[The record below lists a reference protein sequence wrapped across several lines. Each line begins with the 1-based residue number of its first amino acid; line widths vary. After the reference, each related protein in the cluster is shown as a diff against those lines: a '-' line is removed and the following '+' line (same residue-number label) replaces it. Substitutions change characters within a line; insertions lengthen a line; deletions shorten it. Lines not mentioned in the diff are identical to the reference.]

1 MSFAVKGNIT
11 WVGKQDWELREF
23 HGSEYSTHKGSSY
36 NSYLVREEKV
46 ALIDT
51 VWTPYAQE
59 FVDNLEKEIDLHKI
73 DYIIAN
79 HAESDHSGA
88 LPALLARIPGTPIY
102 CTENGVKSLKG
113 HYHKNWNFQIV
124 KTGDT
129 LDLGNGKQL
138 VFVEAPMLHWP
149 DSMMTYLAGEAVL
162 FSNDAF
168 GQHYASEQMFNDLVD
183 QEELRAEC
191 LKYYAN
197 ILTPF
202 SSRVTAKIHEV
213 LSFNLPLEMI
223 CTAHGIIWRDNP
235 AQIVEQY
242 LAWADD
248 YQENQITLVYDS
260 MWNGTRHMA
269 EAITKG
275 IRQEDPAVEVKM
287 FNLANTDKN
296 DVLTQV
302 FKSKGILV
310 GSPTVN
316 NGMLPQ
322 VAALLEELRG
332 LRFRGKH
339 AAPFGAHG
347 WAGGA
352 VDRIGQRLEE
362 AGFAVSGG
370 IEALWK
376 PTDGALE
383 ECLAFGRDI
392 ARQWRG
398 EWEPAEAAAPEQAS
412 SIKRSSAPKRK
423 DAKPT
428 AAPAKTPLAAAV
440 EEGSMRCR
448 TCGWIYDPA
457 KGEAG
462 QGVHAGTPWSEVP
475 ETFLC
480 PECLLGKSEFDPL
493 NTHGSVASQ
502 VSADRD
508 LQPAPVVIVGG
519 GSAAYQLVRAFRAQ
533 DADTPVLVITADAGS
548 DYPKP
553 QLVHGFSRKLG
564 PSDLVQRTPEQI
576 AREFN
581 ITILAH
587 TQVDA
592 IDPDNK
598 TISFD
603 DEVRPYRDLVLAL
616 GADPWIPPLQG
627 SAAGRVITLN
637 NLADYERYLEQLA
650 QGERVLVIG
659 AGLTGTE
666 VALDLA
672 ESGLQ
677 VRLTDVAP
685 RTLAKLLPDF
695 VSRELETRLAQKGC
709 QLHLGDSIAR
719 IDSSDGGI
727 VVQLSN
733 GESFEV
739 DTVVAT
745 AGLRPRIELAR
756 DAGLDVNRGIKVN
769 PQLRTSDPHI
779 YALGDCA
786 EIEGMVLPFMHP
798 LSLSAQAL
806 AKTLAGDTTALRLPA
821 MPTLVKTPALPIQLA
836 GVTVADGLQWAVDA
850 DETGLTGKA
859 HDDDGRLVGY
869 VVTGQHVGKGM
880 ALLQQLPALL

>member
-1 MSFAVKGNIT
+1 MSFAVKSNIT

-23 HGSEYSTHKGSSY
+23 HGAEYSTHKGSSY

-51 VWTPYAQE
+51 VWSPYAQE

-79 HAESDHSGA
+79 HAEIDHSGA
-88 LPALLARIPGTPIY
+88 LPALLARIPDTPIY

-113 HYHKNWNFQIV
+113 HFHKDWNFKVV

-129 LDLGNGKQL
+129 LDLGNGKQF

-149 DSMMTYLAGEAVL
+149 DSMMTYLAGDAVL

-202 SSRVTAKIHEV
+202 SARVTAKIHEV
-213 LSFNLPLEMI
+213 LSFKLPLEMI
-223 CTAHGIIWRDNP
+223 CTSHGIIWRDNP

-248 YQENQITLVYDS
+248 YQENQITLIYDT
-260 MWNGTRHMA
+260 MWNGTRQMA

-275 IRQEDPAVEVKM
+275 IRSADPSVEVKM
-287 FNLANTDKN
+287 FNLAISDKN

-322 VAALLEELRG
+322 VAALLEEMRG

-339 AAPFGAHG
+339 AASFGSHG
-347 WAGGA
+347 WSGGA

-362 AGFAVSGG
+362 AGFKVSGG
-370 IEALWK
+370 IEAVWK
-376 PTDGALE
+376 PTDGALD
-383 ECLAFGRDI
+383 ECLAFGRRI
-392 ARQWRG
+392 AQQWRG
-398 EWEPAEAAAPEQAS
+398 EHAPVQAGENAPASAFARSPARPAANPVAAA
-412 SIKRSSAPKRK
+412 
-423 DAKPT
+423 T
-428 AAPAKTPLAAAV
+428 ATPNVVAADG
-440 EEGSMRCR
+440 GSMRCR
-448 TCGWIYDPA
+448 TCGWVYDPA
-457 KGEAG
+457 KGESG
-462 QGVHAGTPWSEVP
+462 QGVHAGTPWSAVP

-480 PECLLGKSEFDPL
+480 PECLLGKSEFEPL
-493 NTHGSVASQ
+493 HPHRDGAADASRG
-502 VSADRD
+502 DG
-508 LQPAPVVIVGG
+508 LQPAPVVIIGG
-519 GSAAYQLVRAFRAQ
+519 GSATYQLVRAFRAQ
-533 DADTPVLVITADAGS
+533 DQDTPVLVITADAGA

-564 PSDLVQRTPEQI
+564 PSDLVQRSPEEL

-581 ITILAH
+581 VTIKTH
-587 TQVDA
+587 TRVDS
-592 IDPDNK
+592 IDAEAK
-598 TISFD
+598 TISFGG
-603 DEVRPYRDLVLAL
+603 EIQPYRDLVLAL
-616 GADPWIPPLQG
+616 GATPWIPPLEG
-627 SAAGRVITLN
+627 NAVDRVITLN
-637 NLADYERYLEQLA
+637 NLSDYETYLHQLSR
-650 QGERVLVIG
+650 GTRVLVIG

-672 ESGLQ
+672 EGGQQ
-677 VRLTDVAP
+677 VWLTDVAP
-685 RTLAKLLPDF
+685 RTLAKVLPEF
-695 VSRELETRLAQKGC
+695 VSQELEARLVQKGC
-709 QLHLGDSIAR
+709 RLHLGQNIVS
-719 IDSSDGGI
+719 IDSSAGGVTVRLSDG
-727 VVQLSN
+727 
-733 GESFEV
+733 ETFEV
-739 DTVVAT
+739 DTVLVAAGVRPRVELAKA
-745 AGLRPRIELAR
+745 AGLQ
-756 DAGLDVNRGIKVN
+756 VNRGIQVD
-769 PQLRTSDPHI
+769 PQLQSSSAHI

-786 EIEGMVLPFMHP
+786 EIEGRVLPFMHP
-798 LSLSAQAL
+798 LSLAAQAL
-806 AKTLAGDTTALRLPA
+806 AKTLAGERTGLRLPA
-821 MPTLVKTPALPIQLA
+821 MPTMVKTPAMPIQVG
-836 GVTVADGLQWAVDA
+836 GVTVADGLQWTVEA

-859 HDDDGRLVGY
+859 VNDEGEFVGY
-869 VVTGQHVGKGM
+869 VVTGKHLGNGM

>member
-1 MSFAVKGNIT
+1 MSFAVKSNIT

-23 HGSEYSTHKGSSY
+23 HGAEYSTHKGSSY

-59 FVDNLEKEIDLHKI
+59 FVDNLEREIDLDKI

-79 HAESDHSGA
+79 HAEIDHSGA

-113 HYHKNWNFQIV
+113 HFHKNWNFKVV

-149 DSMMTYLAGEAVL
+149 DSMMTYLAGDAVL

-202 SSRVTAKIHEV
+202 SARVTAKIHEV
-213 LSFNLPLEMI
+213 LSFKLPLEMI
-223 CTAHGIIWRDNP
+223 CTAHGVIWRDNP

-248 YQENQITLVYDS
+248 YQENQITLIYDT
-260 MWNGTRHMA
+260 MWNGTRQMA

-275 IRQEDPAVEVKM
+275 IRSEDPAVEVKM
-287 FNLANTDKN
+287 FNLANSDKN

-316 NGMLPQ
+316 NGMLPH
-322 VAALLEELRG
+322 VAALLEEMRG
-332 LRFRGKH
+332 LRFRGKY
-339 AAPFGAHG
+339 AAPFGSHG

-362 AGFAVSGG
+362 AGFEVGGG
-370 IEALWK
+370 IEAVWK
-376 PTDGALE
+376 PTEGALA
-383 ECLAFGRDI
+383 ECLAFGREI

-398 EWEPAEAAAPEQAS
+398 EAEHVDVVAREPARAFPERSAQSRPKAKRAAAPAGTQS
-412 SIKRSSAPKRK
+412 
-423 DAKPT
+423 
-428 AAPAKTPLAAAV
+428 AAAGDD
-440 EEGSMRCR
+440 GSMKCR

-457 KGEAG
+457 KGEPT
-462 QGVHAGTPWSEVP
+462 QGVHAGTAWPAVP
-475 ETFLC
+475 DTFLC
-480 PECLLGKSEFDPL
+480 PECLLGKSEFEPL
-493 NTHGSVASQ
+493 NRRRNGASA
-502 VSADRD
+502 VSADRN
-508 LQPAPVVIVGG
+508 LEPAPVVIVGG

-533 DADTPVLVITADAGS
+533 DSDTPVVVITADAGA

-564 PSDLVQRTPEQI
+564 PSDLVQRTSEQLE
-576 AREFN
+576 RELN
-581 ITILAH
+581 VTIRTH
-587 TQVDA
+587 SHVDF
-592 IDPDNK
+592 IDPDRK
-598 TISFD
+598 TITFG
-603 DEVRPYRDLVLAL
+603 DEVQPYRDLVLAL
-616 GADPWIPPLQG
+616 GASPWIPPLEG
-627 SAAGRVITLN
+627 NAVDRVITLN
-637 NLADYERYLEQLA
+637 NLADYETYLHHLS

-666 VALDLA
+666 LALDLA
-672 ESGLQ
+672 ESGMQ

-685 RTLAKLLPDF
+685 RTLARLLPDF
-695 VSRELETRLAQKGC
+695 VSQELEATLMQKGC
-709 QLHLGDSIAR
+709 RLHFGQGIAS
-719 IDSSDGGI
+719 IDSCAGGT
-727 VVQLSN
+727 VVRLSS

-745 AGLRPRIELAR
+745 AGLRPRTELAR
-756 DAGLDVNRGIKVN
+756 RAGLKVNRGIQVN
-769 PQLRTSDPHI
+769 PQLQSSDPHI

-786 EIEGMVLPFMHP
+786 EIEGLVLPFMRP

-806 AKTLAGDTTALRLPA
+806 AKTLTGETTGVRLPA
-821 MPTLVKTPALPIQLA
+821 MPTLVKTPALPIQVA
-836 GVTVADGLQWAVDA
+836 GVTVADNLRWAVDA

-859 HDDDGRLVGY
+859 LDDDGRMIGY
-869 VVTGQHVGKGM
+869 VVTGQHVSKGM